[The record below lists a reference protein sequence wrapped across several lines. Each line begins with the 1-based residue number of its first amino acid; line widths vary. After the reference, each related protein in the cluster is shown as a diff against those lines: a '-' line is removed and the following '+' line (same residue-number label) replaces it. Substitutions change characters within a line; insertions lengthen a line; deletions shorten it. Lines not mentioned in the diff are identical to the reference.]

1 MTLFIPIDTLSQLPS
16 IPSYLV
22 QTLDV
27 NQKLRE
33 MVRTIVT
40 AKKIVVICGTFF
52 LEAPT
57 NATDSEIKQV
67 QGYLYMLEF
76 LTSALQRACSKH
88 SNDNIPHIP

>member
-1 MTLFIPIDTLSQLPS
+1 MTLFIPIDTSSQLPP
-16 IPSYLV
+16 IPPYLV
-22 QTLDV
+22 QTPDV

-33 MVRTIVT
+33 MVRTVVT
-40 AKKIVVICGTFF
+40 AKKIVVISGTLF

-57 NATDSEIKQV
+57 NMTDSEIKQV

-76 LTSALQRACSKH
+76 LTSALQRVYSKH